1 MSGSVSEWT
10 CADKERAKRGLGM
23 GIGNGDCE
31 RGLGM
36 GSGNGNW
43 EWELGMRIGNA
54 NGNWEWELGM
64 GIGNGTVPSPSV
76 FPPFPPPVSAV
87 SAPSTPPVSAVST
100 PCFRC
105 FRPPPTGFRYQVA
118 KGQAVKTQAAKE
130 GKSFTIP
137 VKDFTGVWSVQHEDN
152 EEAEPEE
159 VQASGYALPFIR
171 GGKGVARTQ

>member
-1 MSGSVSEWT
+1 MGIAKGDWEW
-10 CADKERAKRGLGM
+10 EVGM
-23 GIGNGDCE
+23 GIGNGNWECE
-31 RGLGM
+31 LGM
-36 GSGNGNW
+36 RMGIGNGNW
-43 EWELGMRIGNA
+43 EWELGMEQCLHPPCFRRFHPPFP
-54 NGNWEWELGM
+54 LF
-64 GIGNGTVPSPSV
+64 PPPPPLL

-87 SAPSTPPVSAVST
+87 SA
-100 PCFRC
+100 
-105 FRPPPTGFRYQVA
+105 PPPTGFRYQVA

>member
-1 MSGSVSEWT
+1 MQTKSARNVDWEWGLGMGI
-10 CADKERAKRGLGM
+10 AKGDWEWEVGM
-23 GIGNGDCE
+23 GIGNGNWECE
-31 RGLGM
+31 LGVRM
-36 GSGNGNW
+36 GIGNGNW
-43 EWELGMRIGNA
+43 EWELGM
-54 NGNWEWELGM
+54 EQCLH
-64 GIGNGTVPSPSV
+64 P
-76 FPPFPPPVSAV
+76 
-87 SAPSTPPVSAVST
+87 
-100 PCFRC
+100 PCFRS